1 MDKELLES
9 AFFEFVFVSF
19 LKSRFRAGTR
29 KCYDYHGTKASDIP
43 MKILDKKPW
52 LFKAIALG
60 LLGLV
65 FFFNLGTL
73 MLPLTGT
80 RSAYSLWS
88 IPFAT
93 MSGLENEKIF
103 ALILDIAFFL
113 YLLPLG
119 FSIAGLIKK
128 KKTPFFITIAYGICL
143 SLAFFA
149 YNALFKELSSGAIT
163 LVVFALLFV
172 LGAFALL
179 VLDKKPVNEAAPL
192 SEENAAKAKPL
203 AIGGLLVDLIA
214 TLTLLIT
221 MLAVPLY
228 EFHGSV
234 NTNVCILFNVLAGKS
249 TQAEDS
255 IYLLVQV
262 LLFILCLLY
271 LLSSLSY
278 FFSDK
283 KRFMANSK
291 VLILLEF
298 GVALEFFLMGFIIDY
313 VYALKNYEVRS
324 TAFVPLL
331 LMAVAEIAFAI
342 LKGRFDYYAGP
353 EEERIRKKK
362 DLHSPQRIEL
372 FIYVLVVT
380 AITIGSL
387 FLNVI
392 NVSFVSGGYK
402 SEVKLT
408 GIELLQKY
416 GQLGSGYQVIAFALV
431 VMLISTGIALLVSLT
446 SFITRDRRYVA
457 VAKAAILVNI
467 AFMFIF
473 GISGYYFSIAT
484 QINVENTKKL
494 LTLYGYTYNESI
506 EYSMRTDVVYMLYI
520 DVVLLIVM
528 IARKAFK
535 EEPLIVE
542 GGEAAVAV
550 PPEEKKEN
558 PKPEDKKEEI
568 PCNTPV
574 VFDPCPAFSALDSEK
589 ETFQKD
595 LDERKKIAVKDTSLN
610 DLVKFVVEYAKDSR
624 LHLSYSAQ
632 DIAAFVAGL
641 GAARLT
647 ILQGMSGTGKT
658 SLPKIFMEAID
669 GDCDL
674 VEVESSWKDKNELLG
689 YYNEFSERYSPKKF
703 TQALYKAALNPEIP
717 TFIVLDEM
725 NLSRIEYYF
734 SDFLSLMENEEGK
747 RQIQLLNIP
756 LIQKTPEGDKPYSLL
771 ADGKTLMIPSNIWFV
786 GTANRDESTF
796 VISDKVY
803 DRAHTM
809 NFNHRAPKVRDASS
823 NPIPQRFYTYAQLNA
838 LFEEAKSQGHF
849 DAENNVLIQKT
860 EALLSPYNISFGNR
874 ILKQIEDFVVIYE
887 ACFAGSPVE
896 DEAIETILL
905 SKVVSK
911 LEVKTIDNKEELV
924 ESFQNLHLNK
934 CAEFVSKLN
943 ED

>member
-1 MDKELLES
+1 
-9 AFFEFVFVSF
+9 
-19 LKSRFRAGTR
+19 
-29 KCYDYHGTKASDIP
+29 
-43 MKILDKKPW
+43 MKVLDKKPW

-60 LLGLV
+60 LFALV
-65 FFFNLGTL
+65 FFFNLGVLT
-73 MLPLTGT
+73 LPLSGT
-80 RSAYSLWS
+80 RSAYSIWS
-88 IPFAT
+88 LPFAAD
-93 MSGLENEKIF
+93 SALANEKPF
-103 ALILDIAFFL
+103 SLALTIAFFL
-113 YLLPLG
+113 YLVPFG
-119 FSIAGLIKK
+119 FSIAGLIRK
-128 KKTPFFITIAYGICL
+128 KKTPFFFTVAYGVCL
-143 SLAFFA
+143 DLAFFA
-149 YNALFKELSSGAIT
+149 YHALYKDLGG
-163 LVVFALLFV
+163 
-172 LGAFALL
+172 GAFALTVFSLMFLFVSFALL
-179 VLDKKPVNEAAPL
+179 VMDKKSADGANVISGEG
-192 SEENAAKAKPL
+192 AAKAKPL
-203 AIGGLLVDLIA
+203 AIGGLVVDLFA
-214 TLTLLIT
+214 TLALLVT

-234 NTNVCILFNVLAGKS
+234 NNNVCILFNVLMGKS

-255 IYLLVQV
+255 IFLLAQI
-262 LLFILCLLY
+262 LLFIGCLLY

-278 FFSDK
+278 FISDK
-283 KRFMANSK
+283 KHFMANSRT
-291 VLILLEF
+291 LILLEF
-298 GVALEFFLMGFIIDY
+298 GVALEFFLLGFIIDY
-313 VYALKNYEVRS
+313 VYALKNYEVRT
-324 TAFVPLL
+324 TAFIPLIFL
-331 LMAVAEIAFAI
+331 AVAEVVFSI
-342 LKGRFDYYAGP
+342 LKGRFDYLVGP
-353 EEERIRKKK
+353 EEDKIRKKREI
-362 DLHSPQRIEL
+362 HSPQRIEL
-372 FIYVLVVT
+372 LLYVFLVT

-387 FLNVI
+387 FLNI
-392 NVSFVSGGYK
+392 ISVSFVSGAYK
-402 SEVKLT
+402 NTIKLT

-416 GQLGSGYQVIAFALV
+416 GQLGSGYQIIAFALV
-431 VMLISTGIALLVSLT
+431 VMLISSGIGLLVTLT
-446 SFITRDRRYVA
+446 SYFAHDRRYVA

-467 AFMFIF
+467 LFIFLF

-484 QINVENTKKL
+484 QINVENTKTL
-494 LTLYGYTYNESI
+494 LALAGFTYNEKI
-506 EYSMRTDVVYMLYI
+506 EYTMQSDVIYMLYI

-528 IARKAFK
+528 IARKVFREESLLVEDGAGASLTPKQESK
-535 EEPLIVE
+535 ESL
-542 GGEAAVAV
+542 
-550 PPEEKKEN
+550 
-558 PKPEDKKEEI
+558 KPEISD
-568 PCNTPV
+568 NTPS
-574 VFDPCPAFSALDSEK
+574 VFDPCPAFSALDQQK
-589 ETFQKD
+589 ETFEID
-595 LDERKKIAVKDTSLN
+595 LEEREKRAVKESSLN

-641 GAARLT
+641 GTARLT

-669 GDCDL
+669 GNCDL

-756 LIQKTPEGDKPYSLL
+756 LLERTKDGTKPYLL
-771 ADGKTLMIPSNIWFV
+771 LPDGKTLLIPSNIWFI

-809 NFNHRAPKVRDASS
+809 NFNHRAPKVRDAASE
-823 NPIPQRFYTYAQLNA
+823 PIPPRFYPYAKLNS
-838 LFEEAKSQGHF
+838 LFEEAKANGHF
-849 DAENNVLIQKT
+849 DAENNPLIQKT
-860 EALLSPYNISFGNR
+860 EALLAPFNISFGNR

-887 ACFAGSPVE
+887 ACFAGTKVE

-911 LEVKTIDNKEELV
+911 LEVKTLDNKDELV
-924 ESFQNLHLNK
+924 EAFQNLHLLK

>member
-1 MDKELLES
+1 
-9 AFFEFVFVSF
+9 
-19 LKSRFRAGTR
+19 
-29 KCYDYHGTKASDIP
+29 

-60 LLGLV
+60 LFCLV
-65 FFFNLGTL
+65 FFFNLGVLT
-73 MLPLTGT
+73 LPLSGT
-80 RSAYSLWS
+80 RSAYSIWS
-88 IPFAT
+88 LPFAT
-93 MSGLENEKIF
+93 DFTLANEKPF
-103 ALILDIAFFL
+103 SLALTIAFFL
-113 YLLPLG
+113 YLVPFG
-119 FSIAGLIKK
+119 FSIAGLIRK
-128 KKTPFFITIAYGICL
+128 KKTPFFLTIAYGICL
-143 SLAFFA
+143 ELAFFA
-149 YNALFKELSSGAIT
+149 YHALYKDLGGGAFT
-163 LVVFALLFV
+163 LAIFALLF
-172 LGAFALL
+172 LFASFALL
-179 VLDKKPVNEAAPL
+179 VMDKKPADEANPI
-192 SEENAAKAKPL
+192 SGEDAAKAKPL
-203 AIGGLLVDLIA
+203 AIGGLVVDLFA
-214 TLTLLIT
+214 TVALLVT
-221 MLAVPLY
+221 MLVVPLY

-234 NTNVCILFNVLAGKS
+234 NNNICILFNVLMGKS
-249 TQAEDS
+249 TQSEDS
-255 IYLLVQV
+255 IFLLVQI
-262 LLFILCLLY
+262 LLFIGCLLY

-278 FFSDK
+278 FISDK
-283 KRFMANSK
+283 KRFMANSRT
-291 VLILLEF
+291 LILLEF
-298 GVALEFFLMGFIIDY
+298 GVALEFFLLGFVIDY
-313 VYALKNYEVRS
+313 VYALKNYEVRT
-324 TAFVPLL
+324 TAFIPLIFL
-331 LMAVAEIAFAI
+331 ALAEIVFSI
-342 LKGRFDYYAGP
+342 LKGRFDYLVGP
-353 EEERIRKKK
+353 EEEKARKKK
-362 DLHSPQRIEL
+362 VIHSPQRIEL
-372 FIYVLVVT
+372 LLYVFLVT
-380 AITIGSL
+380 AVTIGSL

-392 NVSFVSGGYK
+392 SVSFVSGGYK
-402 SEVKLT
+402 NIVKLT

-431 VMLISTGIALLVSLT
+431 VMLISSGIALLISLT
-446 SFITRDRRYVA
+446 SFLIRDRRYVA

-467 AFMFIF
+467 FFIFIF

-484 QINVENTKKL
+484 QINVENTKTL
-494 LTLYGYTYNESI
+494 LTLAGFTYNENI
-506 EYSMRTDVVYMLYI
+506 EYTMQSDVIYMLYI
-520 DVVLLIVM
+520 DVVLLVVM
-528 IARKAFK
+528 ITRKAFR
-535 EEPLIVE
+535 EEPLLVE
-542 GGEAAVAV
+542 GGAEASLAPKAAPSEAPKAESQPTSPV
-550 PPEEKKEN
+550 ESKEAS
-558 PKPEDKKEEI
+558 KPEI
-568 PCNTPV
+568 PSNTPS
-574 VFDPCPAFSALDSEK
+574 VFDPCPAFSALDQEK
-589 ETFQKD
+589 ETFEKD
-595 LDERKKIAVKDTSLN
+595 LAERKKIAVKESSLN
-610 DLVKFVVEYAKDSR
+610 ELVKFVVEYAKDSR

-669 GDCDL
+669 GNCDL

-756 LIQKTPEGDKPYSLL
+756 LVERTPTGPKPYTLL
-771 ADGKTLMIPSNIWFV
+771 PDGKTLMIPSNIWFI

-809 NFNHRAPKVRDASS
+809 NFNHRAPKVRDAASE
-823 NPIPQRFYTYAQLNA
+823 PIPQRFYPYAELNS
-838 LFEEAKSQGHF
+838 LFEEAKANGHF
-849 DAENNVLIQKT
+849 DAENSPLIQKT
-860 EALLSPYNISFGNR
+860 EALLAPFNISFGNR

-887 ACFAGSPVE
+887 ACFAGTNVE

-924 ESFQNLHLNK
+924 EAFQNLHLLK